1 MDDGQSTTGSGHVSL
16 VGAGSMGRFG
26 IGSSIASRQYANSSP
41 STFLWWWC
49 VARHGGLA
57 AAAWEDGGGGM
68 VVAVGLYFI
77 MVHSFK

>member
-1 MDDGQSTTGSGHVSL
+1 MDDGQSTAGSGHVSL

-57 AAAWEDGGGGM
+57 AAAW
-68 VVAVGLYFI
+68 
-77 MVHSFK
+77 